1 METTRA
7 VVPGSLSAVA
17 QRHNVSI
24 AESFVNAR
32 AVAIVDTSGSMS
44 MEDAPQGLSRYAVAV
59 RELAA
64 LQQRNDGQVAVIAFS
79 DEVQFVPGGVPPYM
93 GAGTDLTK
101 ALAFARIADV
111 PGMVFVVISDG
122 MPNSA
127 EEALAEAAKF
137 TNVIH
142 TIYVGPEYAAIGSDF
157 LLRLSAASGGKHA
170 CADRAVGL
178 MAAAE
183 QLLLIG

>member
-1 METTRA
+1 
-7 VVPGSLSAVA
+7 
-17 QRHNVSI
+17 
-24 AESFVNAR
+24 
-32 AVAIVDTSGSMS
+32 
-44 MEDAPQGLSRYAVAV
+44 
-59 RELAA
+59 
-64 LQQRNDGQVAVIAFS
+64 
-79 DEVQFVPGGVPPYM
+79 
-93 GAGTDLTK
+93 
-101 ALAFARIADV
+101 
-111 PGMVFVVISDG
+111 MVFVVISDG